1 MAAGGPSSAAVGEAR
16 GARAGCGSPARLS
29 PQAPDGSCAV
39 PADLLAKER
48 EYKRLNA
55 QLEAKTAALVR
66 QAEEV
71 LRDQQEMLSRPISAQ
86 LERFEEE
93 TKHQRDLHSP
103 EFPTLLLAHNK
114 PSKKKSGPV
123 STARPRIQSGKKGA
137 GTLSSAKLRPPTVQ
151 SAADVAV
158 PDFSLAKT
166 IDKIEGQLEEG
177 NWPDVEEDVLLSAVG
192 EEIGAEAQT
201 RFLKAKLRVM
211 QEELDNL
218 GQECSKKGDQVQDLN
233 HRLKEVEEEHRRLQR
248 TASARQSQLEKYKQL
263 AEEANRKEEG
273 LQQQVAG
280 LEKELENLKRAQ
292 KQASASQSTTEVRLN
307 RALEEAER
315 AKLEVNKLKQNNK
328 DLVSREHNKLEEL
341 RLANKR
347 LEKQKGELVA
357 AFKKQLGLIDVL
369 RRQKMHI
376 ESAKMLSF
384 TEEEFMKAL
393 EWGNP

>member
-114 PSKKKSGPV
+114 QPSKKKSGPV

-218 GQECSKKGDQVQDLN
+218 GQECSK
-233 HRLKEVEEEHRRLQR
+233 
-248 TASARQSQLEKYKQL
+248 
-263 AEEANRKEEG
+263 
-273 LQQQVAG
+273 
-280 LEKELENLKRAQ
+280 KELENLKRAQ